1 MDPAPA
7 GQLLRLCMRQR
18 FVLSGEKEESM
29 LSVNGY
35 YNGERIVMDEK
46 VSLSA
51 GQKVIITILDSTHE
65 KKRDIDLDKYMG
77 RGKKMFDTAED
88 IDRYIEELRSND
100 RV

>member
-1 MDPAPA
+1 
-7 GQLLRLCMRQR
+7 MRQR